1 MRTKYI
7 ITVCLI
13 ALTVLSQACFDDEGN
28 YTYNDVNEITVTG
41 IKEEYGGLGN
51 VDNLTITPVVTSSV
65 DGVIQGD
72 NPDYSFK
79 YRAAIKDPDP
89 KDNKQI
95 FVLDS
100 SFTKDVS
107 LFLDLLPR
115 KYNCWFTV
123 CDNRTGIE
131 TTFPFKLNVASA
143 NSEGWMVLCNE
154 GETNRVRL
162 DMITVISADR
172 EVRAFDLLA
181 SRGLPEIKN
190 AYSIGWDPNTSTG
203 DDIFIFSKDG
213 GYRLEPETFM
223 TGEENNVLYEFG
235 DKKGNCRPVRFGAA
249 YRNKFIVTEDGNAYT
264 MSRLVAGGI
273 YQLPINTTVPHA
285 DPEFKVSPYFAVDAV
300 LGFMKSSYALFYD
313 VTNKRFA
320 VCTRSNPDVIVPLE
334 NPADNPLFDFQTGKD
349 LVYMESTRYA
359 DGTVY
364 ALLKDNAG
372 HFSIYGIS
380 FVFKSFSNTEMRQVS
395 YSEVVAPEL
404 DKATAFAFHST
415 LPYMFYAVGN
425 KVYEYDMVTKKTEIV
440 IDDLNSTETIT
451 LLKFNLFKN
460 DFNENNVPEGFLEQQ
475 YQLILGTQDSGISGV
490 NNGILRFYNV
500 PVAQQ
505 KLVLRGEPYKG
516 FAKIVDVVYRE
527 RP

>member
-1 MRTKYI
+1 MKTKYI

-13 ALTVLSQACFDDEGN
+13 GLTLLSQACFDDEGN
-28 YTYNDVNEITVTG
+28 YTYSDTNEITITG

-51 VDNLTITPVVTSSV
+51 VDNLTITPVVTSSA
-65 DGVIQGD
+65 DGIIKGD

-100 SFTKDVS
+100 SFTKDISV
-107 LFLDLLPR
+107 FMDILPR

-123 CDNRTGIE
+123 CDNRTGVE
-131 TTFPFKLNVASA
+131 TTFPFKLNIASA

-154 GETNRVRL
+154 GEENHVRL

-172 EVRAFDLLA
+172 EVRVFDLLT
-181 SRGLPEIKN
+181 SRGLPDIKN

-213 GYRLEPETFM
+213 GYRLDPETFM
-223 TGEENNVLYEFG
+223 TGEANNVLYEFG
-235 DKKGNCRPVRFGAA
+235 DKKGNCRPVRFGTAS
-249 YRNKFIVTEDGNAYT
+249 RNKFIVTEDGNAYT
-264 MSRLVAGGI
+264 MSRQVLGGI
-273 YQLPINTTVPHA
+273 YQLPINTTIPNA
-285 DPEFKVSPYFAVDAV
+285 SPEFKVSPYFAVDAIV
-300 LGFMKSSYALFYD
+300 GWMQSYYALFYD
-313 VTNKRFA
+313 ITNKCFT
-320 VCTRSNPDVIVPLE
+320 VWTDHNESVIVPLE
-334 NPADNPLFDFQTGKD
+334 NPADNPLFDYRTGKD

-364 ALLKDNAG
+364 ALLKDNTG
-372 HFSIYGIS
+372 HFSVYGIS
-380 FVFKSFSNTEMRQVS
+380 FVFKSFDTEIHQVS
-395 YSEVVAPEL
+395 YSEVTAPEL
-404 DKATAFAFHST
+404 EKATVFAFHST

-425 KVYEYDMVTKKTEIV
+425 KIYEYDIVTKRTEV
-440 IDDLNSTETIT
+440 VVSDLSTTETIT

-460 DFNENNVPEGFLEQQ
+460 DFDEDEVSEGFLEQQ
-475 YQLILGTQDSGISGV
+475 YQLIVGTQDSKISGV
-490 NNGILRFYNV
+490 NNGILRFYKV

-505 KLVLRGEPYKG
+505 KLILKGEPYKG
-516 FAKIVDVVYRE
+516 FARIVDVVYRE